1 MLKKLEKKIR
11 TTSNDNHSLEQLNK
25 GAENCVSILVETGV
39 YSGAKDL
46 NMSLNHSPRDFLPV
60 EESCLEP
67 SIIVPNVLKA
77 VEAIFHCENFV

>member
-1 MLKKLEKKIR
+1 M
-11 TTSNDNHSLEQLNK
+11 
-25 GAENCVSILVETGV
+25 SILVETGV